1 MMDAPLP
8 SLPPLPPLPST
19 TTAATTR
26 AAVPS
31 GTASQGAA
39 PHTLVLATEVPV
51 ALVINGIA
59 HAVLMATP
67 ADLGALALGFLLTE
81 GIIDQASDCY
91 DLQIEPLSAQCVG
104 LPEGIDAV
112 QVDLQIAARC
122 MARLQ
127 SKRRSM
133 SGRTGC
139 GVCGVESF
147 VGLDLDCPPVPAA
160 PWLAQ
165 VDAPTVL
172 AAMQA
177 LYHQQPLHHASQS
190 VHAAAWADASGQ
202 VLHVMEDV
210 GRHNALDKL
219 IGHLAQ
225 TGQLNPREPQ
235 AAPGFVL
242 LSSRGSHELVRKCA
256 RVGIAALAT
265 LSAPT
270 AMGVRMAELTQLRLW
285 GLCRGP
291 STTLFTPGGIPAQP
305 IQPQASA

>member
-1 MMDAPLP
+1 MSAWT
-8 SLPPLPPLPST
+8 S
-19 TTAATTR
+19 
-26 AAVPS
+26 
-31 GTASQGAA
+31 
-39 PHTLVLATEVPV
+39 
-51 ALVINGIA
+51 IA
-59 HAVLMATP
+59 
-67 ADLGALALGFLLTE
+67 
-81 GIIDQASDCY
+81 
-91 DLQIEPLSAQCVG
+91 
-104 LPEGIDAV
+104 
-112 QVDLQIAARC
+112 
-122 MARLQ
+122 
-127 SKRRSM
+127 
-133 SGRTGC
+133 
-139 GVCGVESF
+139 
-147 VGLDLDCPPVPAA
+147 PPVPAA

-177 LYHQQPLHHASQS
+177 LYHQQPLHHASHS
-190 VHAAAWADASGQ
+190 VHSAAWADASGQ

-291 STTLFTPGGIPAQP
+291 SATLFAPGGIPAQP
-305 IQPQASA
+305 GQPQASA